1 MYPFL
6 DTSDASHN
14 EVTPSKLPISRRV
27 ALQIHTLRGELATPI
42 CEMPRPSLKRP
53 FGVGAK
59 GVVAESVVF
68 DLKSE
73 ELSKPAKVLCV
84 RRSLDRLGATFEL
97 VRIRLLRVSC

>member
-27 ALQIHTLRGELATPI
+27 ALQIHTLRRELATPI
-42 CEMPRPSLKRP
+42 CEVPRPSLKRP

-73 ELSKPAKVLCV
+73 EFCKPAKVLCV
-84 RRSLDRLGATFEL
+84 RKKLGPGLGVRAL
-97 VRIRLLRVSC
+97 VCIWLLRV